1 MDNGQSQKRKKADLP
16 LLLCALLAALGILLL
31 AGGALFG
38 NKTGGESASAAP
50 DEAAYLEGLRQRAEA
65 LCNALAGV
73 SDAEVMLT
81 CETGFQ
87 YRYTAAGKPE
97 IALYPKPNGVA
108 VVCVG
113 GDLPQNQKK
122 IIDLLSAAFGLS
134 SARISVAGKA

>member
-1 MDNGQSQKRKKADLP
+1 MDTKQPLKRKKADLP

-38 NKTGGESASAAP
+38 SKTEGETSAAAI
-50 DEAAYLEGLRQRAEA
+50 DEAAYLDGLRRRAEA
-65 LCNALAGV
+65 LCNSVAGV

-87 YRYTAAGKPE
+87 YRYSAAGRPE
-97 IALYPKPNGVA
+97 VTVYPRPNGVA